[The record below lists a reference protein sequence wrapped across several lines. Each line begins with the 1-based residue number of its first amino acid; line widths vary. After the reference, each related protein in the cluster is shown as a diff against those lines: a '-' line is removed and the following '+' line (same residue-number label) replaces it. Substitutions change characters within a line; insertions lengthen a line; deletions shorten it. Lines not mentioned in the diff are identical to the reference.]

1 MKKIVFLKSV
11 AVLMIIGGF
20 GVIWF
25 GLSMK

>member
-11 AVLMIIGGF
+11 AVLMMIGGF

>member
-25 GLSMK
+25 GLSMR

>member
-11 AVLMIIGGF
+11 AVLMMIGGF

-25 GLSMK
+25 GLSIK